1 LQVNK
6 NLANWCVNKIRKK
19 AQGKTVLNQVFL
31 QPRYAVLTMKKIT
44 LIFLLFTSIYASAS
58 EGMSVI
64 DGLLV
69 KDNYSNE
76 LWLDRGLNPS
86 SKSVVMALESATSN
100 FLKSLKVVASIPDL
114 DQATK
119 IKEVTLLV
127 DSLPWDDLDT
137 EEKEFMADT
146 LAPAIE
152 SLGLNPWL
160 IF

>member
-1 LQVNK
+1 
-6 NLANWCVNKIRKK
+6 
-19 AQGKTVLNQVFL
+19 
-31 QPRYAVLTMKKIT
+31 
-44 LIFLLFTSIYASAS
+44 
-58 EGMSVI
+58 MSVI
-64 DGLLV
+64 DGLIV

-86 SKSVVMALESATSN
+86 SKSLVMALESATSN
-100 FLKSLKVVASIPDL
+100 FLKSLKVVASTPDL

-119 IKEVTLLV
+119 TKEVTLLV